1 MDGANRGEMDLDRT
15 SDWSVDSLRT
25 VVDRRLRLLIPHAE
39 IQPHQLHQAMS
50 YSLLAPGKRLRPI
63 LTLLASFH
71 FGVKDLTA
79 LDAACA
85 LEMVHAASLI
95 MDDLPA
101 MDNAEMRRGQ
111 PTAHRKF
118 GEEIAI
124 LAAVALL
131 NQAYG
136 VIGNMDNVTDTARA
150 GLVRTFARV
159 IGSEGLVGGQV
170 IDLKE
175 RGQGMDPRRIE
186 KLNELKTAALF
197 VAAVETGAIIA
208 GATGDSFA
216 AARTFATHLG
226 LAFQIADD
234 MLDDPAFAGQTGKDT
249 GKDADKPTLVSVLGL
264 PAARRTL
271 DQHLDAA
278 RAALIVMS
286 PHRSPLTAFFEASFA
301 QLPELPPTASQ
312 PTSKQG

>member
-1 MDGANRGEMDLDRT
+1 MDGTDQGVMEPDTT
-15 SDWSVDSLRT
+15 SQWSVDTLRT
-25 VVDRRLRLLIPHAE
+25 VVDRRLRLLVPHAQ
-39 IQPHQLHQAMS
+39 IPPQQLHQAMC
-50 YSLLAPGKRLRPI
+50 YSLLAPGKRLRPV

-71 FGVKDLTA
+71 FGVRDLAA

-111 PTAHRKF
+111 PTAHRQF

-136 VIGNMDNVTDTARA
+136 VIGSMALSNDTARA
-150 GLVRTFARV
+150 DLVRTFARV
-159 IGSEGLVGGQV
+159 IGSDGLVGGQV

-175 RGQGMDPRRIE
+175 RDQGMDPRRIE

-197 VAAVETGAIIA
+197 VAAVEAGAIVA
-208 GATGDSFA
+208 GATGDRFA
-216 AARTFATHLG
+216 AARIFATHLG

-234 MLDDPAFAGQTGKDT
+234 LLDDPAMAGQTGKDT
-249 GKDADKPTLVSVLGL
+249 GKDAGKPTVVSVLG
-264 PAARRTL
+264 PQGARETL
-271 DQHLDAA
+271 DQHLVAA
-278 RAALIVMS
+278 RAALLVMS
-286 PHRSPLTAFFEASFA
+286 PEPSPLTAFFEASFA
-301 QLPELPPTASQ
+301 QLPAAMPLRAP
-312 PTSKQG
+312 KQG

>member
-1 MDGANRGEMDLDRT
+1 MTKPQHQKAENGMDREQNNM
-15 SDWSVDSLRT
+15 WSVDHLRT
-25 VVDRRLRLLIPHAE
+25 VVDRRLRLLVPHAQ
-39 IQPHQLHQAMS
+39 IAPQQLHQAMC

-63 LTLLASFH
+63 LTLLTSFH
-71 FGVKDLTA
+71 YGVDDLVA

-101 MDNAEMRRGQ
+101 MDNSELRRGQ
-111 PTAHRKF
+111 PTAHRQF

-124 LAAVALL
+124 LAGVALL

-136 VIGNMDNVTDTARA
+136 VIGNIDRLSDTARVD
-150 GLVRTFARV
+150 LVRTFTRA

-175 RGQGMDPRRIE
+175 RSGTMDPRRIE

-208 GATGDSFA
+208 GAKGASFE
-216 AARTFATHLG
+216 AARVFATKLG

-234 MLDDPAFAGQTGKDT
+234 LLDDPAYAGQTGKDT
-249 GKDADKPTLVSVLGL
+249 GKDRDKPTVVSVLGRDQ
-264 PAARRTL
+264 ARQVLEQYLTE
-271 DQHLDAA
+271 A
-278 RAALIVMS
+278 RQSLTQMS
-286 PHRSPLTAFFEASFA
+286 ATPSPLTVFFEASFA
-301 QLPELPPTASQ
+301 QISRPR
-312 PTSKQG
+312 QG

>member
-1 MDGANRGEMDLDRT
+1 MDGTSQGATDRGLVCQ
-15 SDWSVDSLRT
+15 WSVDTLRT
-25 VVDRRLRLLIPHAE
+25 VVDRRLRLLVPHA
-39 IQPHQLHQAMS
+39 QLPPQQLHQAMC
-50 YSLLAPGKRLRPI
+50 YSLLAPGKRLRPV

-71 FGVKDLTA
+71 FGVKDLAA

-101 MDNAEMRRGQ
+101 MDNAELRRGQ
-111 PTAHRKF
+111 PTAHRQF

-124 LAAVALL
+124 LAAVGLL

-136 VIGNMDNVTDTARA
+136 VIGSMADISDAARSE
-150 GLVRTFARV
+150 LVRTFARV

-170 IDLKE
+170 MDLKE
-175 RGQGMDPRRIE
+175 RGQVMESRRLE
-186 KLNELKTAALF
+186 KLNEMKTAALF
-197 VAAVETGAIIA
+197 VAAVEA
-208 GATGDSFA
+208 GATIAGVTGARFS

-249 GKDADKPTLVSVLGL
+249 GKDMGKPTLVSQLGL
-264 PAARRTL
+264 EGARHKLTA
-271 DQHLDAA
+271 HLNAA
-278 RAALIVMS
+278 RAALLVMN
-286 PHRSPLTAFFEASFA
+286 PEPSPLTEFFETSFA
-301 QLPELPPTASQ
+301 QAPVLPFTVPPQS
-312 PTSKQG
+312 SRQG

>member
-1 MDGANRGEMDLDRT
+1 MQREPSAL
-15 SDWSVDSLRT
+15 WSVEQLRT
-25 VVDRRLRLLIPHAE
+25 VVDRRLRLLVPHAQ
-39 IQPHQLHQAMS
+39 IAPQQLHQAMC

-63 LTLLASFH
+63 LTLLTSFH
-71 FGVKDLTA
+71 YGVTDLRA

-101 MDNAEMRRGQ
+101 MDNSELRRGQ
-111 PTAHRKF
+111 PTAHRQF

-136 VIGNMDNVTDTARA
+136 VLGSMEGLTDPARA
-150 GLVRTFARV
+150 DLVRIFARA

-175 RGQGMDPRRIE
+175 RTGAMDARRIE

-197 VAAVETGAIIA
+197 IAAVETGAIIA
-208 GATGDSFA
+208 GATGASFE
-216 AARTFATHLG
+216 AARTFATKLG

-234 MLDDPAFAGQTGKDT
+234 LLDDPAYAGQTGKDT
-249 GKDADKPTLVSVLGL
+249 GKDRDKPTVVSLLGVEQ
-264 PAARRTL
+264 ARRVL
-271 DQHLDAA
+271 DQYLADA
-278 RAALIVMS
+278 RQALQQMS
-286 PHRSPLTAFFEASFA
+286 ATPSPLTAFFEASFA
-301 QLPELPPTASQ
+301 QILPQ
-312 PTSKQG
+312 QRR